1 MTTSTFIGMM
11 YLYPMTPKYYIGQK
25 LKIEAKDVVMDFQ
38 PDNYNLG
45 TALTYLMRAGKKP
58 HNPICDDIK
67 KAIAHLQ
74 FELERQDDRQR
85 AASESSQTTTGDYAV
100 LY

>member
-1 MTTSTFIGMM
+1 MSK
-11 YLYPMTPKYYIGQK
+11 TPTYYIGK
-25 LKIEAKDVVMDFQ
+25 TLGIEAKDVVMDFQ

-58 HNPICDDIK
+58 NNPITQDIK
-67 KAIAHLQ
+67 KAIAHLK
-74 FELERQDDRQR
+74 FELERQAKI
-85 AASESSQTTTGDYAV
+85 AAEKDEQSRESTTTQGINVKYAV